1 MSQLLKEY
9 QGTWEEVLTH
19 SDELT
24 GQTVHLTVVEPKK
37 ELPLANQKMLALLDE
52 WKKNPLPPEEM
63 KILDDFEKFQKERRD
78 RFYSTENTP

>member
-9 QGTWEEVLTH
+9 EGTWEEILSH
-19 SDELT
+19 YDELT

-52 WKKNPLPPEEM
+52 WKKDPLPPEEM
-63 KILDDFEKFQKERRD
+63 KMLDDFAQFQKERRA
-78 RFYSTENTP
+78 RFHSTEDTP